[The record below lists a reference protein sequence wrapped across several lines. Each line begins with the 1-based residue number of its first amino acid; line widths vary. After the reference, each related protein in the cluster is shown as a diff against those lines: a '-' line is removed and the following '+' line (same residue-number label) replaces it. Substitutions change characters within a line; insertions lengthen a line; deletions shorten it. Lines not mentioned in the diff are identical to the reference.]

1 MRRAIGSVFVMVM
14 VAGLARPLAQGQ
26 TAIAH
31 IRDLYANAAYED
43 VLSAVAADATA
54 SPEVGQY
61 KVFSLIALGR
71 AEDAGK
77 AAEAVLDGHLTF
89 HPDSDAAPRLLDVFA
104 SARRRVAPDVL
115 RSMYVDAKS
124 AYDRKDRDAAIS
136 AFGELVSIAADPDL
150 KDDKAIVDL
159 GLLANGFLELSR
171 AMPAA
176 GAPPSSSGSVA
187 PKPASNLDQNSSRP
201 VVGPTP
207 LAVASPPKPLHEEM
221 PRWLPPAEL
230 ARAQYRG
237 RILVHIGIDGRVES
251 AEMIE
256 SVNPLYDDLLLRA
269 SKSWSYQP
277 GLSNGKPVSSDRIV
291 EVVLK
296 PR

>member
-71 AEDAGK
+71 AEDAEK

-176 GAPPSSSGSVA
+176 GAPPSSGSVA
-187 PKPASNLDQNSSRP
+187 PKPAAKPELNASRP
-201 VVGPTP
+201 AIVSAP

-237 RILVHIGIDGRVES
+237 RILVHIGVDGRVAS